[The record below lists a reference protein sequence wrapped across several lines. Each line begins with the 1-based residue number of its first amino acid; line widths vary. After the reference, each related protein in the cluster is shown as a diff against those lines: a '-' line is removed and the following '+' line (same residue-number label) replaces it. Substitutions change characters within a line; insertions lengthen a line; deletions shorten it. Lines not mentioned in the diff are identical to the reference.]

1 MKHDITIVHTVKQS
15 DIAEDEICG
24 LIDYILKDQSID
36 VPVSLSVTFTD
47 DEEVHKLNAEYRGI
61 DRTTD
66 VLSFA
71 LTDPDEIALHD
82 PSFGDLELGDI
93 ILSVPTVE
101 KQAPLYSP
109 SVHDEYLLLITHG
122 VLHLLGYDHIEDD
135 EAAVMEAA
143 QQRIVESFTY
153 DEQTA

>member
-1 MKHDITIVHTVKQS
+1 MKHDITLIHTVDQS
-15 DIAEDEICG
+15 DISDKEICD
-24 LIDYILKDQSID
+24 LIDFILTDQSID
-36 VPVSLSVTFTD
+36 VPVSLSVTFTN

-71 LTDPDEIALHD
+71 LTDPDEITDHD
-82 PSFGDLELGDI
+82 PAFGDLELGDI

-101 KQAPLYSP
+101 KQAPLYSA

-135 EAAVMEAA
+135 EAAEMEAA